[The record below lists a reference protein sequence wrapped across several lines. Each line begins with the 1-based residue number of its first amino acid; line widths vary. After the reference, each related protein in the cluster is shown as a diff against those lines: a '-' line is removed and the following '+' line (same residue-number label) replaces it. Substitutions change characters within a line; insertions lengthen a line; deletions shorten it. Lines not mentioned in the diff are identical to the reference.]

1 MKKLILF
8 VIGTLLTIV
17 TACVP
22 ISLANNPL
30 VGTWDLSLNGNR
42 LFKVAFSADGNVYVS
57 QAGSGGGIIQ
67 GTYGFSDKEIK
78 ARFDQE
84 VEIVM
89 LKTSSTAEIPDPS
102 QVSTLK
108 DQRNKAIQSEARA
121 FISNYLKAQQ
131 VYYNENNKFAENF
144 QQLALGLRAETDYF
158 TFASQVSQSDPTKAV
173 AIVTATPK
181 DSQLK
186 AASGIVSL
194 GTTTDGGV
202 TRATLYTQSC
212 INQQAGTP
220 PVIPIRKNDIG
231 EVMCGEGSEP
241 FK

>member
-1 MKKLILF
+1 
-8 VIGTLLTIV
+8 V
-17 TACVP
+17 
-22 ISLANNPL
+22 
-30 VGTWDLSLNGNR
+30 
-42 LFKVAFSADGNVYVS
+42 
-57 QAGSGGGIIQ
+57 
-67 GTYGFSDKEIK
+67 
-78 ARFDQE
+78 
-84 VEIVM
+84 
-89 LKTSSTAEIPDPS
+89 
-102 QVSTLK
+102 
-108 DQRNKAIQSEARA
+108 
-121 FISNYLKAQQ
+121 QQ

-194 GTTTDGGV
+194 GVANDR
-202 TRATLYTQSC
+202 RAYIYTQSC

-231 EVMCGEGSEP
+231 EVMCGEGAEP